1 MATLQPTIERRQHVA
16 APLRRVSW
24 GAIFAGAAIATA
36 LMVLLTILGLA
47 IGATVVEP
55 DSADSPSGKAFGIG
69 AGIWWA
75 LSGILAL
82 LAGGWSTG
90 RLAGLRREWEAPLHG
105 LITWAVTTAALVF
118 LMGSAIGAVVSGA
131 FHVVST
137 GASVVG
143 RDGHA
148 SRALDQLRPG
158 GGEAEEVRGEK
169 GAKRGKDAEEAV
181 RSAAPTEQE
190 AREAADA
197 VADGVATAAW
207 WTCLF
212 LLLTAVAA
220 AIGAAMGAPRT
231 RAIAVQQHA
240 GVRPP
245 ASPMT

>member
-47 IGATVVEP
+47 IGATVIEP
-55 DSADSPSGKAFGIG
+55 DSGDSPSGRAFGIG

-82 LAGGWSTG
+82 FAGGWSAG

-105 LITWAVTTAALVF
+105 LITWAVTVAALVF

-137 GASVVG
+137 GANIVG

-148 SRALDQLRPG
+148 ARALDELRPG
-158 GGEAEEVRGEK
+158 GVDAEQVRGEDRSR
-169 GAKRGKDAEEAV
+169 RGKAADEV

-197 VADGVATAAW
+197 VADGVAKAAW

-220 AIGAAMGAPRT
+220 AIGSALGAPRT
-231 RAIAVQQHA
+231 RVGSAQHA
-240 GVRPP
+240 GSRPP
-245 ASPMT
+245 ASPIA

>member
-1 MATLQPTIERRQHVA
+1 MA

-24 GAIFAGAAIATA
+24 GAIFAGAAIAIA
-36 LMVLLTILGLA
+36 VMVLLTILGLA
-47 IGATVVEP
+47 VGATVIEP
-55 DSADSPSGKAFGIG
+55 ASGDDPGKAFGIG

-82 LAGGWSTG
+82 LAGGWTAG

-118 LMGSAIGAVVSGA
+118 LMGSAVGAVVSGA

-137 GASVVG
+137 GANVVG
-143 RDGHA
+143 RDALGHA
-148 SRALDQLRPG
+148 AKWARDEGSRQG
-158 GGEAEEVRGEK
+158 KSAEDE
-169 GAKRGKDAEEAV
+169 V

-197 VADGVATAAW
+197 VADSVAAAAW

-212 LLLTAVAA
+212 LLLTAVA
-220 AIGAAMGAPRT
+220 GGVGGVLGAPRT
-231 RAIAVQQHA
+231 RDASARHT
-240 GVRPP
+240 GTRPP
-245 ASPMT
+245 PSPGT